1 MTDNTDAPP
10 QGSKLPIALD
20 AVGGD
25 HAPGEIVKGAVQAH
39 RESGVP
45 ITLVGPKDLLLKEL
59 DRIGASEPTIELVDA
74 PHNIAMD
81 EAPVQAVRH
90 KRDSSIVVGM
100 DLVKKGRASGFVSA
114 GNSGAIMAASVLRLG
129 RSAQIDKPALASVF
143 PTVAGESLILDVGA
157 STDCRVDDLVHF
169 AMMGSIYCQR
179 VMKRPDPRI
188 GLLSNGEESSKGN
201 TLVQQTHSRLATAAN
216 LNFIGNIEGKDI
228 PFGDADVIVAD
239 GFVGNVAL
247 KTAEGVAEFAFKLL
261 RDEFERA
268 SILSKIGGLLLMPS
282 LRRIKRRFDYDEYGA
297 ALLLGVDGIVMIA
310 HGRSKAK
317 AIKNALLRAYNAV
330 EFGVVNQIRVGSDQ
344 MLRSSSIPVSG

>member
-1 MTDNTDAPP
+1 MTPNTDAPSKKP
-10 QGSKLPIALD
+10 KLPIALD

-25 HAPGEIVKGAVQAH
+25 HAPSEVIQGAVQAH

-45 ITLVGPKDLLLKEL
+45 ITLVGPRDLLLDEL
-59 DRIGASEPTIELVDA
+59 TRMDAGDCPIELVDA
-74 PHNIAMD
+74 PLSIAMD

-129 RSAQIDKPALASVF
+129 RSAEIDKPALASVF
-143 PTVAGESLILDVGA
+143 PTIAGECLILDVGA
-157 STDCRVDDLVHF
+157 STDCRVDDLLRF
-169 AMMGSIYCQR
+169 AVMGSVYCQR
-179 VMKRPDPRI
+179 VMMMPNPKV

-201 TLVQQTHSRLATAAN
+201 AIVQQTHARLASSS
-216 LNFIGNIEGKDI
+216 LNFVGNIEGKDI
-228 PFGDADVIVAD
+228 PFGKADVIVAD

-268 SILSKIGGLLLMPS
+268 SLLSKIGGLLLMPS

-297 ALLLGVDGIVMIA
+297 ALLLGVDGIVLIA

-317 AIKNALLRAYNAV
+317 AIKNSLLRAYNAV
-330 EFGVVNQIRVGSDQ
+330 EFGVVNHIRVGSDQ
-344 MLRSSSIPVSG
+344 MVRSNSIPVSG